1 VADPS
6 RLENPAPPAA
16 PRLAFG
22 PFVLDSDGGQLLEGD
37 RTIPLAPKPFE
48 TLQYLVRHPGRVIP
62 KSELMEQLWPGTYVT
77 DDVLVQ
83 CVVDIRR
90 ALGDDARSPR
100 YVRTVPRRGY
110 RFDSPVRPVGP
121 GALPDASPAAEG
133 ASTSVSAPDPRR
145 RAIRLALGVL
155 GAAALALGVQQVW
168 SRLGPAPVAAPDP
181 VSAEPGSLLVLP
193 LRVEEPREE
202 SAWLRQ
208 GLAEMLRAALG
219 QLPGV
224 RVVARERVASALGA
238 LKLRADEGLAAADAG
253 RLARA
258 LGAQRVL
265 SGSYVRVEDR
275 FVLTA
280 EILDGRSG
288 AAVGTAS
295 ARGRHP
301 SDVLDAVDELSLRL
315 APQLVP
321 SESGLAAGWR
331 PTRLT
336 TRSVDAS
343 RLYVEALTAFTRGGR
358 SGADEAEA
366 RLAEARRLDPAF
378 GQAYVMT
385 ARIQLWRQQW
395 GYDAPDPRPAITEA
409 ARFADRLPERERLLV
424 RSFEALVVRED
435 PGAAFALWESLLQL
449 YPTYAEEAGVPGFE
463 MEALQRLGRWDDVI
477 RRGEA
482 HLASASLPDSE
493 RARVSS
499 ALALAFRRKGE
510 FEPARKHA
518 LRAVSLWPER
528 EGPELLRQRTLLG
541 RMSLEAGQREAALAE
556 YRAVRDSP
564 AADATNL
571 TETGW
576 GLYMA
581 GESEAARQVVD
592 RAIELEPAYGN
603 AYHLRGWLDLASGD
617 AAAAARSLEAA
628 FERTPRRFGN
638 PHQGLVGG
646 DVAALYYAGVA
657 YRQLGEEARAR
668 QVFRRVM
675 TFCREQLARSERRGE
690 EASRW
695 QAASFLARAAARL
708 GVAAPEPPRLQG
720 DDTTYFVQT
729 ARLRAVR
736 GEREAALDAL
746 GRGLALGHGE
756 LRHVADDPDFE
767 SLRDDPEFRRLTAG
781 APGASGRAAAR

>member
-1 VADPS
+1 MAHPVHVES
-6 RLENPAPPAA
+6 PAQQMG
-16 PRLAFG
+16 PRLSFG
-22 PFVLDSDGGQLLEGD
+22 PFVLDAEGGQLLEGA
-37 RTIPLAPKPFE
+37 RPIPLAPKPFE
-48 TLQYLVRHPGRVIP
+48 TLQYLALHPGRVIS
-62 KSELMEQLWPGTYVT
+62 KSELMEQLWPGTFVT

-100 YVRTVPRRGY
+100 YIRTVPRRGY
-110 RFDSPVRPVGP
+110 RFDSSVQTVGHGVP
-121 GALPDASPAAEG
+121 PSASPAAEG
-133 ASTSVSAPDPRR
+133 PSTSLAARQPRR
-145 RAIRLALGVL
+145 LAIRLALGVL
-155 GAAALALGVQQVW
+155 GAAALALGAQQVW
-168 SRLGPAPVAAPDP
+168 SRLGSAPAAAPNP
-181 VSAEPGSLLVLP
+181 SPAEPGSLLVLP
-193 LRVEEPREE
+193 LRVEEPKEE

-208 GLAEMLRAALG
+208 GLAEMLRASLG

-224 RVVARERVASALGA
+224 RVVARERVAAALGA
-238 LKLRADEGLAAADAG
+238 LKLRADQGLTAADAG
-253 RLARA
+253 RLARM

-265 SGSYVRVEDR
+265 TGSYVRVEDR

-288 AAVGTAS
+288 AAIGTAS
-295 ARGRHP
+295 TRGRHP
-301 SDVLDAVDELSLRL
+301 SGVLDAVDELSQRL
-315 APQLVP
+315 ATQLLP

-385 ARIQLWRQQW
+385 ARIQLWREQW
-395 GYDAPDPRPAITEA
+395 GYDAPDPRPALTEA

-424 RSFEALVVRED
+424 RSFEALVVQED
-435 PGAAFALWESLLQL
+435 PGAAVRSWESLLQL

-463 MEALQRLGRWDDVI
+463 METLQRLGRWDEVI

-482 HLASASLPDSE
+482 HLASTSLPDSE

-499 ALALAFRRKGE
+499 ALAWAFRRRGE
-510 FEPARKHA
+510 FEQARKYA

-528 EGPELLRQRTLLG
+528 GGPELLRQRTLLG

-556 YRAVRDSP
+556 FRAVRESP
-564 AADATNL
+564 AADATTL

-581 GESEAARQVVD
+581 GEGEAARRVVA
-592 RAIELEPAYGN
+592 RAIELDPAYGN
-603 AYHLRGWLDLASGD
+603 AYHLRGWLELASGD

-628 FERTPRRFGN
+628 FERTPRHFGN
-638 PHQGLVGG
+638 PYQGLVGG
-646 DVAALYYAGVA
+646 DIPALYYAGVA
-657 YRQLGEEARAR
+657 YRRLGDEEHAR
-668 QVFRRVM
+668 QVFRRV
-675 TFCREQLARSERRGE
+675 TAFCREQLASSQRRGE

-708 GVAAPEPPRLQG
+708 GQAAPEPPRLQG

-781 APGASGRAAAR
+781 APGAGGRPAAR